1 MDCTNSYAAGHGL
14 APCSYWPGSFMYDS
28 GPHIKKLVQ
37 IRMEYEDALI
47 YGAQSDQ
54 PPTGNPLV
62 LRTGS
67 REASTGSS
75 PW

>member
-1 MDCTNSYAAGHGL
+1 
-14 APCSYWPGSFMYDS
+14 MYDS